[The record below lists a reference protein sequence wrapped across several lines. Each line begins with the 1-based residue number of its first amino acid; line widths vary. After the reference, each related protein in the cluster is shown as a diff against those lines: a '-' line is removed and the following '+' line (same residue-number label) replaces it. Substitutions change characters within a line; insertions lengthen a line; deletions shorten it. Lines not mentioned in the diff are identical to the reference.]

1 MDFFKGVKA
10 IVICKVFGLTKA
22 SGDIIKKNIEKY
34 GGIADIYD
42 EDLSGHY
49 THVIVPSMITKDYL
63 ENLIKKGK
71 FSDDF
76 IIVNEKWAYES
87 FVNKELLSTELYK

>member
-1 MDFFKGVKA
+1 
-10 IVICKVFGLTKA
+10 
-22 SGDIIKKNIEKY
+22 
-34 GGIADIYD
+34 
-42 EDLSGHY
+42 
-49 THVIVPSMITKDYL
+49 MITKDYL